1 MLFNAG
7 SAIIAKADANAK
19 TVYVHRITI
28 DPNKSKF
35 NINPELVSLNESVV
49 LDGKTGLVVDRWKSI
64 ENRLMREMCDHFGL
78 RPGGILSFTRDMA
91 VRGPARWL
99 IHPRNN
105 GYHLTHHLLPA
116 VPYYHLPRAHALF
129 RRLPA
134 YRAHGTVCDA
144 YFGGPAAVVRAWE
157 RESRS

>member
-1 MLFNAG
+1 
-7 SAIIAKADANAK
+7 
-19 TVYVHRITI
+19 
-28 DPNKSKF
+28 
-35 NINPELVSLNESVV
+35 
-49 LDGKTGLVVDRWKSI
+49 
-64 ENRLMREMCDHFGL
+64 REMCDHFGL

-144 YFGGPAAVVRAWE
+144 YFAGPAAVVRAWE
-157 RESRS
+157 REARS